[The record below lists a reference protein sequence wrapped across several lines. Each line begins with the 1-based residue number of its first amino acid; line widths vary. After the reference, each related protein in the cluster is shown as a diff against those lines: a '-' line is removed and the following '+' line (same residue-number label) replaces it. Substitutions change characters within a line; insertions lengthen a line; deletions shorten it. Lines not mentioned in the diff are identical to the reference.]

1 MVKNNTIYLNEISK
15 IPQLT
20 PKEEKVLATK
30 AYSGD
35 KLAQK
40 KLVESKIIRTFAP
53 VKRKDMAP

>member
-20 PKEEKVLATK
+20 PEEEKVLATK

-35 KLAQK
+35 K
-40 KLVESKIIRTFAP
+40 
-53 VKRKDMAP
+53 